1 MPSASDTK
9 PFPTH
14 VKSPP
19 AELERVWAP
28 KNSYHVRQAAL
39 KKAENSLNEDALF
52 AQRSNSYLLMCL
64 KSTLPTSEV
73 WTQAFQ

>member
-28 KNSYHVRQAAL
+28 KISYHVRQAAL

-52 AQRSNSYLLMCL
+52 AQR
-64 KSTLPTSEV
+64 
-73 WTQAFQ
+73 

>member
-19 AELERVWAP
+19 AELERVWAQ

-39 KKAENSLNEDALF
+39 KKAEIA
-52 AQRSNSYLLMCL
+52 
-64 KSTLPTSEV
+64 
-73 WTQAFQ
+73 